1 MAWNISTLG
10 IFRWT
15 LRSALKCFSEPSWV
29 RAFDSI
35 FWAVLR
41 GSTNIGRVGGLHGG
55 VESGLGHTSAMATQ
69 CGALYGFRTAPERR
83 ESASASA
90 YVYVWLYVHTSH
102 NTPVYV
108 YFQCYLMC
116 CQRIDCKPLMGSKL
130 DIFKVLKKNG
140 TGPEV
145 NPHELYAYPVSMK
158 APTA

>member
-1 MAWNISTLG
+1 MNTAKCVEMLFGTKLSSCVRQYFLG
-10 IFRWT
+10 CVER
-15 LRSALKCFSEPSWV
+15 EHQY
-29 RAFDSI
+29 
-35 FWAVLR
+35 WADY
-41 GSTNIGRVGGLHGG
+41 SGGLHGG

-69 CGALYGFRTAPERR
+69 CGALYGFKTAPERR

-158 APTA
+158 APTT